1 MWKDSIRNKVVTF
14 QTNILRIVG
23 FYVRHSAYVTHTP
36 LQNILIFLQT
46 LHDSYYSE
54 IFTVL
59 FHSPFPKEVKKC
71 FKEAKQFTT
80 TTAPSL
86 FTCRQYIGRAALL
99 LNGWPT
105 DSIFVY
111 RINLALKASC
121 LGLVMNN
128 NCFIK
133 PSHKMPMEPCIR
145 LTYSKPSQPKSP
157 FSTKV
162 SSFLLKNAKKK
173 SCCGQRI
180 SHSALCCLLF
190 SPIADGWIRGA
201 VNRKAWKNPGL
212 TII

>member
-1 MWKDSIRNKVVTF
+1 MLRMLLSGTCWKISTSTF
-14 QTNILRIVG
+14 
-23 FYVRHSAYVTHTP
+23 YK
-36 LQNILIFLQT
+36 
-46 LHDSYYSE
+46 HDSYSSG
-54 IFTVL
+54 ISTVL
-59 FHSPFPKEVKKC
+59 FHSSFPKDVNKL
-71 FKEAKQFTT
+71 QQSL
-80 TTAPSL
+80 SL
-86 FTCRQYIGRAALL
+86 FICRQYIGRAALL